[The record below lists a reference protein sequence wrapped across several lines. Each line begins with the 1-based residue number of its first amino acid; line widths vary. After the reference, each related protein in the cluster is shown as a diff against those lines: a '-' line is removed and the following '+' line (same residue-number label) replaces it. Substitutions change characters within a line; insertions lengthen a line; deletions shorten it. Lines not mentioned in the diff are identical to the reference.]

1 VHTPSEP
8 ATLHASQVP
17 LQAELQQTPSAQR
30 PDAHCVPA
38 LHAWPRL
45 SVQVPGLLPL
55 HVPLGQLDDP
65 QQTPSVQESPEEHCA
80 PLAHG
85 LPRPVFG
92 VHAPPLHQ

>member
-1 VHTPSEP
+1 
-8 ATLHASQVP
+8 
-17 LQAELQQTPSAQR
+17 
-30 PDAHCVPA
+30 
-38 LHAWPRL
+38 
-45 SVQVPGLLPL
+45 VQVPGLLPL